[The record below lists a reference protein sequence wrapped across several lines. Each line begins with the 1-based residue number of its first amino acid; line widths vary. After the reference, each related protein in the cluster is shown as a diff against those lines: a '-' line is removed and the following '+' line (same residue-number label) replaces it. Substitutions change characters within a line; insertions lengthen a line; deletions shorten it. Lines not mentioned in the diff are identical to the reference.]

1 MVYQSF
7 YLFYIGAV
15 YSSGTQGGVEEIT
28 GVWEIEGGEHVKGRG
43 LEWEGG
49 EIWGRGI
56 AGGYYVWIKRIAWM
70 IRERVMKGIETL
82 GDKEELLRTV
92 LKVEMC

>member
-28 GVWEIEGGEHVKGRG
+28 GVWEIEGGGEHVKETG

-49 EIWGRGI
+49 RNMGKGYSRG
-56 AGGYYVWIKRIAWM
+56 
-70 IRERVMKGIETL
+70 
-82 GDKEELLRTV
+82 LLRV
-92 LKVEMC
+92 N

>member
-28 GVWEIEGGEHVKGRG
+28 GVWEIEGGGACERDGVRMRRG
-43 LEWEGG
+43 EKYGEG
-49 EIWGRGI
+49 
-56 AGGYYVWIKRIAWM
+56 V
-70 IRERVMKGIETL
+70 
-82 GDKEELLRTV
+82 
-92 LKVEMC
+92 